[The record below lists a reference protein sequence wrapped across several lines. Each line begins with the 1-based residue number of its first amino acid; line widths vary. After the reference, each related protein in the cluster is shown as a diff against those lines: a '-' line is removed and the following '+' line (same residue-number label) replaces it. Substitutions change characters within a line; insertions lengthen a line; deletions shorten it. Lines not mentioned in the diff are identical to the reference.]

1 LNHIAETIASNEE
14 ASGSD
19 DVDEAPQLQARKNE
33 QAKNLSAGTALIKPP
48 VCAAG
53 GLQGILFAYGFK
65 TVMAPVPRDT
75 RRTYMWHCCA
85 TSAFE
90 FLCSLGDNGKSHSA
104 TNWHLKTKHDV
115 VGQQPGTAVARTTAA
130 ATLLL
135 VESEETQIGAA
146 RVKNLNTTLLLLFT
160 PCACG
165 ITFFQNCFRCQ
176 YLGSK
181 CQAICG

>member
-1 LNHIAETIASNEE
+1 MRSW
-14 ASGSD
+14 
-19 DVDEAPQLQARKNE
+19 RF
-33 QAKNLSAGTALIKPP
+33 AGNF
-48 VCAAG
+48 VCEWV
-53 GLQGILFAYGFK
+53 QNCY
-65 TVMAPVPRDT
+65 DT
-75 RRTYMWHCCA
+75 RTTGYEEDLHVA
-85 TSAFE
+85 L
-90 FLCSLGDNGKSHSA
+90 LCHICLRISCLVGDNGKSHSA